1 VRESTPA
8 HWQKF
13 WEEADNL
20 DLDDVYGTDG
30 RMVREIIGI
39 TDLTDGG
46 DLAGKRILEVGA
58 GTGRDA
64 VTLATAGAEVLT
76 LDYVQGSLGLTS
88 KAAKMSGVTVAPVCG
103 DGTVMPFA
111 DGTFD
116 VVFHQGLLEHFPDPC
131 PLLRDNIR
139 VLKPGGHLVVDVPQ
153 TFHYYTLGKKMLI
166 ALNKW
171 FAGWETE
178 FTISEL
184 ENLVEQE
191 GLTVIR
197 SYGDW
202 MMPGLWYRALRKVIL
217 TRTGR
222 KLPMYPNPVA
232 PLARLGE
239 AWRGAFGR
247 TRLSLY
253 TTPTIGVVARKPEAL
268 S

>member
-1 VRESTPA
+1 MRESTPE

-30 RMVREIIGI
+30 RMVREITGI
-39 TDLTDGG
+39 FDLESGG
-46 DLAGKRILEVGA
+46 NLAGKRILEVGA

-64 VTLATAGAEVLT
+64 VTLARAGAEVLT
-76 LDYVQGSLGLTS
+76 LDYVSGSLGLTI
-88 KAAKMSGVTVAPVCG
+88 KAADMSGVKVAPVCG
-103 DGTVMPFA
+103 DGTAMPFA

-116 VVFHQGLLEHFPDPC
+116 VVFHQGLLEHFPDPF

-139 VLKPGGHLVVDVPQ
+139 VLKPGGHLVIDVPQ
-153 TFHYYTLGKKMLI
+153 TFHYYTLGKKFLI
-166 ALNKW
+166 AIDKW

-178 FTISEL
+178 FTIAEL
-184 ENLVEQE
+184 EKMMVGENLEI
-191 GLTVIR
+191 TR

-202 MMPGLWYRALRKVIL
+202 MVPGLWYRALRKIL
-217 TRTGR
+217 MTRTGR
-222 KLPMYPNPVA
+222 KLPMNPEPIP

-239 AWRGAFGR
+239 AWRRAFGK

-253 TTPTIGVVARKPEAL
+253 TTPTIGVIARKPEAV